1 LTGPIRGR
9 RLPSGVKLRIVRAIE
24 GAKHAGFSL
33 ERACEVI
40 LLDPRRLRRWV
51 GRARNAVGSGSTP
64 PGKTAHGGSQGCLFA
79 ADSPRRSHR
88 DLSALTEA
96 DLTDLPPVARRSPHR
111 LLQAER
117 TEILAAADEE
127 DLAHLRHRKLTHH
140 LSRQD
145 RVFCSESTVL
155 RVLRDAGKVPVYVRR
170 SRPPRPRPEV
180 DASAPNRSWT
190 YDLTTFPT
198 RAGDY
203 HLCPVLDACS
213 RKIVGRSFSPEAT
226 SATVQL
232 AWGKALA
239 AEGLLADEGPEMP
252 AAHSDRGTQMTSRS
266 TQAFFYDLG
275 IAQSFS
281 RARTPTDNA
290 TCESWMATL
299 KCERLY
305 EADTAELA
313 PYEVEAMIDRFIR
326 YYNHERLHQGIEF
339 VTPVER
345 HEGRHTAITAARA
358 EGMRLAREKRKMQEH
373 GGTGE
378 GQWL

>member
-1 LTGPIRGR
+1 MTGPIRGR
-9 RLPSGVKLRIVRAIE
+9 RLPAEVKLHIVRAIE
-24 GAKHAGFSL
+24 GAKGAGFSL

-51 GRARNAVGSGSTP
+51 GRARGARGSGSNP
-64 PGKTAHGGSQGCLFA
+64 AAKTAQGGSQGHRFV
-79 ADSPRRSHR
+79 ADPSHR
-88 DLSALTEA
+88 SKWDPASLTEA
-96 DLTDLPPVARRSPHR
+96 DLTDLPPVARRCPQR
-111 LLQAER
+111 LLESER
-117 TEILAAADEE
+117 SEILAAAGED

-140 LSRQD
+140 LSREN
-145 RVFCSESTVL
+145 RVYCSESTVL
-155 RVLRDAGKVPVYVRR
+155 RILRSAGRVPLYVRR
-170 SRPPRPRPEV
+170 SRPVRPRPEI
-180 DASAPNRSWT
+180 DASAPNRSWS

-213 RKIVGRSFSPEAT
+213 RKIVGRAFSPEAT

-239 AEGLLADEGPEMP
+239 AEGLLAEEGPEMP

-275 IAQSFS
+275 IDQSFS
-281 RARTPTDNA
+281 RPRTPTDNA
-290 TCESWMATL
+290 SCESWMATL

-305 EADTAELA
+305 EADTAVLA
-313 PYEVEAMIDRFIR
+313 PWAVEAMIDRFID
-326 YYNHERLHQGIEF
+326 YYNHERLHQGIGF
-339 VTPVER
+339 VTPVDR
-345 HEGRHTAITAARA
+345 HEGRHTALITARQ
-358 EGMRLAREKRKMQEH
+358 EGMRLAREKRRMQAH

-378 GQWL
+378 DQCV